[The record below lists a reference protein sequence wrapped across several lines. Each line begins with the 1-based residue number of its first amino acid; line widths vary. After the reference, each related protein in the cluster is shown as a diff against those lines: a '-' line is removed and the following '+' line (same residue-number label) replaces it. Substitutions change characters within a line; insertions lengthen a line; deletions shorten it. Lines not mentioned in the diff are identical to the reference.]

1 MRPRT
6 RSFLTPI
13 AVGAL
18 GLAAGLTS
26 LACGDDSQTP
36 RTGAELWVL
45 QGCITCHGKDAQG
58 TPIAPSLHGVQTHW
72 TRESLLEYLRN
83 PPLYIQ
89 KDARLKE
96 QKKGYSQNMPVYGML
111 PPAHLEALADHVLAL
126 K

>member
-1 MRPRT
+1 MHPRT
-6 RSFLTPI
+6 PTFVALT
-13 AVGAL
+13 GL
-18 GLAAGLTS
+18 CLAAALTS
-26 LACGDDSQTP
+26 FGCGDDSHTP

-45 QGCITCHGKDAQG
+45 QGCITCHGKDGQG
-58 TPIAPSLHGVQTHW
+58 TPIAPSLRGVQAHW

-83 PPLYIQ
+83 PPAYIQ

-111 PPAHLEALADHVLAL
+111 PQAHLDALADHVLGL